1 MGNKA
6 KPFLS
11 KTNPLN
17 ISKNDGEHFSLKY
30 LLPYYWPTWLLLLL
44 SFLLSF
50 MPNAIRAILGNI
62 VGKIILLTNSKKKI
76 I

>member
-1 MGNKA
+1 MGNEA

-17 ISKNDGEHFSLKY
+17 ISKSDGEHFSLKY

-50 MPNAIRAILGNI
+50 MPN
-62 VGKIILLTNSKKKI
+62 TD
-76 I
+76 